1 MGERRADPAGPSPQL
16 PGRRDAAGRGGR
28 EEASAPRVPSRA
40 ALARAR
46 PAPSRSDSARAAPA
60 SRARERRAGA
70 RAVSLPGQPLRHA
83 PRGRAPSRRRDS
95 RCGSARGRSPQ
106 GGRAGHP
113 GHCSPRLSALWL
125 ELCSGR
131 AAPEDGVK
139 LQRSKRSLRGWEVAC
154 ATRAADRA
162 PAAGGPGPD
171 CAGPSPNAPV
181 APGPESAGCGGRGPF
196 WRRRCC
202 YRLLG
207 RVGGVGVPVYL
218 RPGVHSRERGFP

>member
-28 EEASAPRVPSRA
+28 EEASAPRAPSRA
-40 ALARAR
+40 ALARVR

-60 SRARERRAGA
+60 SRARERGAGA
-70 RAVSLPGQPLRHA
+70 RAVSLPGRPLRHA

-106 GGRAGHP
+106 GGRAGRP

-125 ELCSGR
+125 ELCLGR

-162 PAAGGPGPD
+162 PAAGGPWPGLRGTLAERPGGPGAGERGLRR
-171 CAGPSPNAPV
+171 AGPVLAAALLLSL
-181 APGPESAGCGGRGPF
+181 AGQSRGS
-196 WRRRCC
+196 R
-202 YRLLG
+202 G
-207 RVGGVGVPVYL
+207 ASVP
-218 RPGVHSRERGFP
+218 

>member
-16 PGRRDAAGRGGR
+16 PGRRDAAAGRR
-28 EEASAPRVPSRA
+28 RLRPARPPAPPWPG
-40 ALARAR
+40 RAR
-46 PAPSRSDSARAAPA
+46 PLPAPTR
-60 SRARERRAGA
+60 RARPPPAG
-70 RAVSLPGQPLRHA
+70 P
-83 PRGRAPSRRRDS
+83 
-95 RCGSARGRSPQ
+95 GSAGLGRGPCHFPGGPSDMPLA
-106 GGRAGHP
+106 GGRLP
-113 GHCSPRLSALWL
+113 
-125 ELCSGR
+125 
-131 AAPEDGVK
+131 AA
-139 LQRSKRSLRGWEVAC
+139 
-154 ATRAADRA
+154 ATRGAVLPAAEARRGAGPATRVIVLRASPPCGWSCVRGVRPRRTVSSCSDQSEVSAGGRWPARLGRPDRA

-181 APGPESAGCGGRGPF
+181 APGLESAGCGGRGPF

>member
-16 PGRRDAAGRGGR
+16 PGRRDAAAGRRRLRPARPPAPPWPGRARPLPAPTRRARPPPAGPGGWGAGR
-28 EEASAPRVPSRA
+28 VTSRAAPPTCPSRA
-40 ALARAR
+40 GAFPPPRLAVRFCPR
-46 PAPSRSDSARAAPA
+46 PKPAGGPGRPPGSLFSA
-60 SRARERRAGA
+60 
-70 RAVSLPGQPLRHA
+70 PLRPVA
-83 PRGRAPSRRRDS
+83 GVVFGACGPGGRCQVAAIKAKSPRVGGGLRDS
-95 RCGSARGRSPQ
+95 
-106 GGRAGHP
+106 GGP
-113 GHCSPRLSALWL
+113 IALPPL
-125 ELCSGR
+125 
-131 AAPEDGVK
+131 
-139 LQRSKRSLRGWEVAC
+139 
-154 ATRAADRA
+154 
-162 PAAGGPGPD
+162 GGPGPD

>member
-1 MGERRADPAGPSPQL
+1 MGERRADLAGPSPQL

-28 EEASAPRVPSRA
+28 EEASAPRAPSRA

-46 PAPSRSDSARAAPA
+46 PAPARSDSARAAPA
-60 SRARERRAGA
+60 SRARERGAGA
-70 RAVSLPGQPLRHA
+70 RAVSLPGRPLRHA

-106 GGRAGHP
+106 GARAGHP

-154 ATRAADRA
+154 ATRAARSRSRRWGALARTARDPRRTPRWPRGRRA
-162 PAAGGPGPD
+162 RAAEGG
-171 CAGPSPNAPV
+171 ARF
-181 APGPESAGCGGRGPF
+181 GGGAAVIAC
-196 WRRRCC
+196 WA
-202 YRLLG
+202 
-207 RVGGVGVPVYL
+207 
-218 RPGVHSRERGFP
+218 E